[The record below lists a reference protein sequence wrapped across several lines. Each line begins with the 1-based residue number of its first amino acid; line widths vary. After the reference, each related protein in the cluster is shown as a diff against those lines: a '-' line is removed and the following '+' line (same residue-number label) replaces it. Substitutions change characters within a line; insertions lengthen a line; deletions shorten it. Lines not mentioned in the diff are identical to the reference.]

1 MLRDKTDLRTLESV
15 QTYYAGEWEQ
25 NVNAAIKKCLDLSNQ
40 WNSVSRLI
48 DQLGSASHAPEDITG
63 LIEAT
68 EDPEQDIKLLALSSN
83 DLQEQSKEQLKK
95 EGELRREQSARK
107 WLTGALPAVLALH
120 SITYVSEWWQ
130 SVLIF
135 FGGAFVFRLFLLVW
149 DFLKGRH

>member
-1 MLRDKTDLRTLESV
+1 MPIPFSTTFGTLP
-15 QTYYAGEWEQ
+15 
-25 NVNAAIKKCLDLSNQ
+25 CLDLSNQ

-48 DQLGSASHAPEDITG
+48 DQPGSASHTPEDITG
-63 LIEAT
+63 
-68 EDPEQDIKLLALSSN
+68 DSEQTIKLLTLSSEQEAAIFEDCTT
-83 DLQEQSKEQLKK
+83 DLKEQNKKRLKK
-95 EGELRREQSARK
+95 EEELRREQSARK